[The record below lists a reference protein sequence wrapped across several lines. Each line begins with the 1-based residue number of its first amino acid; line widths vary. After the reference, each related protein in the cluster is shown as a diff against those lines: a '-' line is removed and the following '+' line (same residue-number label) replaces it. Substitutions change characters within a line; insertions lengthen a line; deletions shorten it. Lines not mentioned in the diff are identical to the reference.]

1 MSIILFIIVIALL
14 AMIISSTVRIVPQAH
29 AYVVER
35 LGAYQGT
42 WSVGLHVKVPFIDRV
57 ARKVNL
63 KEQVVD
69 FPPQPVITKDNV
81 TMQIDTVVYFQITDP
96 KLYSYGV
103 ENPIMA
109 IENLTATTL
118 RNVIGDLEL
127 DETLTS
133 RETIN
138 TQMRATLDVAT
149 DPWGI
154 KVNRV
159 ELKNIIPPA
168 AIQDA
173 MEKQMKAERERRE
186 AILIAEGQKKST
198 ILVAEGK
205 KASAILDAEAEKQAA
220 ILRAEAEKEKM
231 IKEAE
236 GKAEAILKVQQATA
250 DGIRFIKE
258 AGADESV
265 LTLKSLEAF
274 GKAADGKATKIII
287 PSEIQGI
294 AGLAASLKEIV
305 TDDKKQEK

>member
-1 MSIILFIIVIALL
+1 MIL
-14 AMIISSTVRIVPQAH
+14 ISCIRIVPQAH

-35 LGAYQGT
+35 LGAYKET
-42 WSVGLHVKVPFIDRV
+42 WPVGLHFKAPIIDRV
-57 ARKVNL
+57 AVNVNL
-63 KEQVVD
+63 KEQVID

-96 KLYSYGV
+96 RLYCYGV

-138 TQMRATLDVAT
+138 VKMRASLDVAT

-154 KVNRV
+154 KINRV

-168 AIQDA
+168 AIKDA

-186 AILIAEGQKKST
+186 AILIAEGEKKST
-198 ILVAEGK
+198 ILIAEGK
-205 KASAILDAEAEKQAA
+205 KESAILDAEAEKQAA
-220 ILRAEAEKEKM
+220 ILRAEAKKEATVR
-231 IKEAE
+231 EAE
-236 GKAEAILKVQQATA
+236 GQAEAILKVQQANA
-250 DGIRFIKE
+250 DGLKMLKE
-258 AGADESV
+258 AGADDRV
-265 LTLKSLEAF
+265 MQLKSLEAF
-274 GKAADGKATKIII
+274 GKAADGQATKIIV
-287 PSEIQGI
+287 PSDIAGI
-294 AGLAASLKEIV
+294 AGLATTIADVVK
-305 TDDKKQEK
+305 DKK